1 MTTFREC
8 LEEQLKT
15 KRVPRRKVKAALDRY
30 DQLRETFIDEGMNP
44 ADAEAR
50 AGDQATRETMFR
62 LKEDE
67 RRKTAQALKAIE
79 LSATFQRSDIAATPG
94 QRLKALVSPR
104 AGTPIQ
110 SYEVLKDVYRG
121 LIYSRMS
128 DIIEQFGTK
137 GLGVIRSEKGLE
149 KVIREM
155 FGIDTGDPVAKLLAK
170 SWREASDLSV
180 DLFRQVGGALAKR
193 EDWLIG
199 QRQSPARMVQA
210 GRKTWI
216 ADHLNWLDWNRIRRP
231 DGTLVAPAER
241 EQYLSDVFDTIRTG
255 GANKISGGK
264 TRRSATGNQLDASR
278 ELIFKDADSWLAM
291 HQKYQD
297 GSIFDQMVGHVETRA
312 HHIAMMKV
320 FGPNPKQGAETAKA
334 IARQIAGKLDA
345 ADESGNVPALAKLD
359 DDAATFDDMF
369 IRATRAANGSPENRI
384 AAGAALTRNTLTSA
398 MLGSAALIAIPGDLV
413 NAAHVRAFNKMGAK
427 IGMADYLKMFNP
439 LDSADRDIARR
450 AGFVHESAVAL
461 AYSAERFSSLAA
473 EGPKWGRRMADVV
486 MRASLLSGHTQA
498 ARFATQTEMLGLL
511 ARYRDE
517 AFDDLPFREML
528 KQNDINARDWDEMR
542 AIPLWEPKPGATFM
556 RPSDVFR
563 HLGDTRRAHELHD
576 KFMALAVGVSKEMI
590 PEATIESAT
599 TLRGATRS
607 GTPIGEVANSLAMF
621 KSFPVTFVNIHMR
634 KMLLR
639 ESAIG
644 RGGYLIA
651 LIAGMTMAGAL
662 ATQLREITQG
672 RDPQSVDSVAFWA
685 TAMLRGGGLG
695 IWGDV
700 LFAGFNRPDG
710 LNDLVAGPL
719 LSTLGKGLNLTF
731 GNLYEAIQGED
742 TNALPEAIS
751 FARDIMPGHSI
762 WYGRLLFQRMIF
774 EQVMQEVDP
783 RAFAR
788 AKSRLKRWAE
798 QNDTGFW
805 FEPGDTAPD
814 RAPELF

>member
-1 MTTFREC
+1 
-8 LEEQLKT
+8 
-15 KRVPRRKVKAALDRY
+15 
-30 DQLRETFIDEGMNP
+30 
-44 ADAEAR
+44 
-50 AGDQATRETMFR
+50 MFR

-67 RRKTAQALKAIE
+67 RRKMAQALKSIE
-79 LSATFQRSDIAATPG
+79 LQALFNRSDMTATPG

-128 DIIEQFGTK
+128 DLIEQFGAK

-149 KVIREM
+149 DVVREL
-155 FGIDTGDPVAKLLAK
+155 FGQDTGSAAAKQLAK
-170 SWREASDLSV
+170 AWREASDLSV

-199 QRQSPARMVQA
+199 QRQSPARMVKA
-210 GRKTWI
+210 GRRAWI
-216 ADHLNWLDWNRIRRP
+216 DDHLAWLDWTRIRRR
-231 DGTLVAPAER
+231 DGSLVAPAER
-241 EQYLSDVFDTIRTG
+241 EQYLSDVFDTIKTG
-255 GANKISGGK
+255 GANKVFGGNA
-264 TRRSATGNQLDASR
+264 RRSAAGNQLDASR
-278 ELIFKDADSWLAM
+278 ELIFKDADAWLAM
-291 HQKYQD
+291 HSKYQD
-297 GSIFDQMVGHVETRA
+297 GNIFDVMVSHVETRA
-312 HHIAMMKV
+312 HHIAMMKT

-334 IARQIAGKLDA
+334 VAREVAGKLDVA
-345 ADESGNVPALAKLD
+345 NDSPSGARALDRLD
-359 DDAATFDDMF
+359 DDAAAFDDMF
-369 IRATRAANGSPENRI
+369 TRAARAANSSPENQL

-398 MLGSAALIAIPGDLV
+398 MLGSASLIAIPGDLV
-413 NAAHVRAFNKMGAK
+413 NAAHVRTFNKMGAT

-439 LDSADRDIARR
+439 LDSTDRDIARR

-473 EGPKWGRRMADVV
+473 EGPRWGRRMADTVL
-486 MRASLLSGHTQA
+486 RASLLSGHTQA

-511 ARYRDE
+511 ARFKGASFDE
-517 AFDDLPFREML
+517 LPFREML
-528 KQNDINARDWDEMR
+528 RQNDISARDWDEMR
-542 AIPLWEPKPGATFM
+542 ALPLWEPKPGATFM
-556 RPSDVFR
+556 RPSDVFQ
-563 HLGDTRRAHELHD
+563 HLGDTRRAHDLHD

-599 TLRGATRS
+599 VLRGATRS
-607 GTPIGEVANSLAMF
+607 GTALGEIANSLAMF

-634 KMLLR
+634 KMLLQD
-639 ESAIG
+639 SAAG
-644 RGGYLIA
+644 RVIYLAA
-651 LIAGMTMAGAL
+651 LVGGMTMAGAM

-695 IWGDV
+695 IWGDL

-710 LNDLVAGPL
+710 LNDLAAGPL

-731 GNLYEAIQGED
+731 GNLQEAINGED
-742 TNALPEAIS
+742 TNALPEAIR
-751 FARDIMPGHSI
+751 FAKEITPGHSL
-762 WYGRLLFQRMIF
+762 WYGRLLLQRLVF
-774 EQVMQEVDP
+774 DRLMQEVDP

-788 AKSRLKRWAE
+788 AKRRQERLVR
-798 QNDTGFW
+798 QNGSDFF

-814 RAPELF
+814 RLPELF